1 MVLLTNSQA
10 KGKWNDRS
18 YGSLPR
24 KSLTEDE
31 SRRAWSHVRIN
42 GWITSGDVSGLVL
55 QLRRHLRAGHGL
67 SSDFTLRL
75 RARGHQSSAM
85 RFEVG
90 PMVPFFA
97 NPHFGCQSCRDG
109 GVCRC
114 IAADFGPQ
122 RMGRIPLPSQ
132 RLLSHPG
139 ICMAANGEYANT
151 SLWHGTRR
159 RDFMLVRAQTS
170 SRAASGPASTVG

>member
-1 MVLLTNSQA
+1 
-10 KGKWNDRS
+10 
-18 YGSLPR
+18 
-24 KSLTEDE
+24 
-31 SRRAWSHVRIN
+31 
-42 GWITSGDVSGLVL
+42 
-55 QLRRHLRAGHGL
+55 
-67 SSDFTLRL
+67 
-75 RARGHQSSAM
+75 
-85 RFEVG
+85 
-90 PMVPFFA
+90 MVPFFA
-97 NPHFGCQSCRDG
+97 NPHFVCQSYHDG
-109 GVCRC
+109 GVCLC

-132 RLLSHPG
+132 HILSRRG